1 LGAIMDKEILKS
13 SVKDYIH
20 EDYIALFEEDRVEDA
35 LEIIREIKDD
45 GKIVYYYTVNENGKL
60 TGVLP
65 VRRLINAK
73 SKTKLKEISE
83 KEIIYVYENE
93 NVFDVAK
100 KFSSYKYLSMPVVT
114 EENNI
119 IGVIDL
125 RIFTG
130 KEKKFDIADKGLM
143 DEIFNTIGI
152 RVSEYRNASNFKAF
166 QYRFPWLI
174 STLAS
179 GFMCA
184 ILTSLFQ
191 TTLEKSIILTFFM
204 TLILAL
210 GESISMQSMTLS
222 FQELHLK
229 DKSKARYISIFKKE
243 FFVAILL
250 GVSYGIISMFL
261 SFFIGKDYTVSV
273 VILITLVLESVFA
286 CFIGSAIPFVL
297 YKFKL
302 DPKISAGPVVLALT
316 DIMTLAIYFIIGTLL
331 LKY

>member
-1 LGAIMDKEILKS
+1 MDKEILKN
-13 SVKDYIH
+13 SVKEYIH
-20 EDYIALFEEDRVEDA
+20 EDYIALYEEESVSDA
-35 LEIIREIKDD
+35 LEVIREIQDE
-45 GKIVYYYTVNENGKL
+45 GKIVYYYTVDDEGRL

-65 VRRLINAK
+65 VRRLIN
-73 SKTKLKEISE
+73 SKAETKLKDISE

-114 EENNI
+114 EEKNI

-125 RIFTG
+125 RIFIG
-130 KEKKFDIADKGLM
+130 KEKNIDIGDKGLM

-152 RVSEYRNASNFKAF
+152 RISEYRNATSFQAFK
-166 QYRFPWLI
+166 YRFPWLI

-179 GFMCA
+179 GCMCA
-184 ILTSLFQ
+184 VLTSLFQ

-204 TLILAL
+204 TLVLAL
-210 GESISMQSMTLS
+210 GESVSMQSMTLS

-229 DKSKARYISIFKKE
+229 DKSTARYISIFKKE
-243 FFVAILL
+243 FFVALFL
-250 GVSYGIISMFL
+250 GISYGVISLFL
-261 SFFIGKDYTVSV
+261 SFFIGKDYTVSL
-273 VILITLVLESVFA
+273 VILITLLLEIIMA
-286 CFIGSAIPFVL
+286 CFIGSGIPIIL

-316 DIMTLAIYFIIGTLL
+316 DILTLTIYFITGMILL
-331 LKY
+331 SLR